1 MLLYD
6 IKWSR
11 ELYPYRKF
19 LRRLRDLCLES
30 DLEITGGNVTGI
42 DEFADE
48 IEAKRLGLLREVV
61 QGATTIAVLLNPKAP
76 G

>member
-19 LRRLRDLCLES
+19 LRLACAIS
-30 DLEITGGNVTGI
+30 AWNPSEITGGNVTGI